1 MTEKRLYH
9 DNTSKVFRLARWLDD
24 HDYFHSTAEMLQFM
38 ERPWRWQREFELH
51 HAYENA
57 ASDIELRNLLIDAI
71 DNENATAE
79 HLIHEDDWVIDRDGD
94 CWRWMHMH
102 DGSYLGSAGTVT
114 EVVRMIEC
122 AKPQGVA
129 S

>member
-1 MTEKRLYH
+1 MTEKRLCH
-9 DNTSKVFRLARWLDD
+9 EDQTNVFELAQWLDD
-24 HDYFHSTAEMLQFM
+24 QAYFDSPAAMLAFM
-38 ERPWRWQREFELH
+38 QKPWRWQREFELH
-51 HAYENA
+51 HAYQNA
-57 ASDIELRNLLIDAI
+57 GGDIELRNLLIDAI
-71 DNENATAE
+71 DNDNATAE
-79 HLIHEDDWVIDRDGD
+79 HLIYEECWVIDKDGD

-114 EVVRMIEC
+114 EAVRMIEC